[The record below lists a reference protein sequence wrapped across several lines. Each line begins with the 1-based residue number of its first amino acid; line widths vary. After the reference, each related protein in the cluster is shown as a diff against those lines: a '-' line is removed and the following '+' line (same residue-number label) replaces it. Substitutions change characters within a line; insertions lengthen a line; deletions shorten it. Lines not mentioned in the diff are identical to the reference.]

1 MDQERSRI
9 AADLNGLLDG
19 EVRCDDLFLQ
29 MYSSDASIHEIRPMG
44 VVRPRH
50 TADVANTI
58 KYAVENRLTIHC
70 RGSGSNVIGGCLGA
84 GLILDFSSD
93 MRQITARADGTVD
106 VQPGAILSSV
116 NRELKRRGFVFGP
129 DPATRSVTTMGG
141 VLSLNLTGSHWA
153 RFGCPRDKVISLEVV
168 LASGKVVNLYSA
180 LSADF
185 PNNSSDPVVSGLQS
199 RLDGILTQW
208 QKPLDEVRPKTL
220 INQAG
225 YNLHDLRVSDQ
236 VDLTRLLVG
245 SEGTLGVITRAH
257 LKAEPL
263 PKYRGVAL
271 LSFDRLDAAARA
283 AVEINSLDVSACD
296 LLDRRLLVLARET
309 NPQLVR
315 LVPPA
320 AEAMLLVEYQ
330 TETDAELREKLENL
344 SYRIVRRRKLAFDAR
359 LTTQEEERNLFW
371 RLTRRVTPTLYRLRG
386 NRRALPFV
394 EDIAVTP
401 AKLPEFLQAAHQILN
416 RHEVTASIFSHT
428 PQGLIQLHPFLDLSS
443 PRDVQLLERLSKDL
457 FAKALEFGG
466 TASGSFGDGRTRTW
480 HLRKQYQKAYD
491 ALVEVK
497 QLFDPEEKLNPGI
510 IVGSGAESSADNLR
524 RLTPVLVPPAQ
535 PPEDAKPETQAN
547 SLPVLQPQL
556 PWSISDI
563 SNTTRNC
570 NGCGRCRTAA
580 DDQRMC
586 PIFRLSPREEASPRA
601 KANLMRSILTGQ
613 LPVETMATD
622 EFKAVADLCVNCH
635 QCRLECPAGVD
646 IPKLMVEAKA
656 QYVTVNGLSISD
668 WIFARLDVLYDLAG
682 RLPRVTNQLIRSRLA
697 RMLLD
702 RMLGIAQGR
711 KLPRLSQMSFLRWAQ
726 RNKLSRGSRQHARKV
741 VIFADAYVNWND
753 LELGQALVKV
763 LQHNGIDVAVPQDQ
777 LVSGMSLISDGVLSR
792 ARKLAARNV
801 ELLAEYVR
809 QGYKI
814 VTTEPSAALALKH
827 EYLNLLDDDD
837 ARLVAANTYEATHFL
852 WELHQ
857 TGQLELDF
865 RPVNQT
871 VGYHLPCHQ
880 RALETGTPGINLM
893 RLVPGL
899 QVELIEK
906 GCSGMCGTFGLK
918 RRNYIRSLR
927 TGLPLI
933 KAMRSPAF
941 VAGATE
947 CSTCKIQMEQGTNKP
962 TIHPLKIIALA
973 YGLMPQLGDL
983 FNRRNEDLVVS

>member
-1 MDQERSRI
+1 
-9 AADLNGLLDG
+9 
-19 EVRCDDLFLQ
+19 
-29 MYSSDASIHEIRPMG
+29 
-44 VVRPRH
+44 
-50 TADVANTI
+50 
-58 KYAVENRLTIHC
+58 
-70 RGSGSNVIGGCLGA
+70 
-84 GLILDFSSD
+84 
-93 MRQITARADGTVD
+93 
-106 VQPGAILSSV
+106 
-116 NRELKRRGFVFGP
+116 
-129 DPATRSVTTMGG
+129 
-141 VLSLNLTGSHWA
+141 
-153 RFGCPRDKVISLEVV
+153 
-168 LASGKVVNLYSA
+168 
-180 LSADF
+180 
-185 PNNSSDPVVSGLQS
+185 
-199 RLDGILTQW
+199 
-208 QKPLDEVRPKTL
+208 
-220 INQAG
+220 
-225 YNLHDLRVSDQ
+225 
-236 VDLTRLLVG
+236 
-245 SEGTLGVITRAH
+245 
-257 LKAEPL
+257 
-263 PKYRGVAL
+263 
-271 LSFDRLDAAARA
+271 
-283 AVEINSLDVSACD
+283 
-296 LLDRRLLVLARET
+296 
-309 NPQLVR
+309 
-315 LVPPA
+315 
-320 AEAMLLVEYQ
+320 
-330 TETDAELREKLENL
+330 
-344 SYRIVRRRKLAFDAR
+344 
-359 LTTQEEERNLFW
+359 
-371 RLTRRVTPTLYRLRG
+371 
-386 NRRALPFV
+386 
-394 EDIAVTP
+394 
-401 AKLPEFLQAAHQILN
+401 
-416 RHEVTASIFSHT
+416 
-428 PQGLIQLHPFLDLSS
+428 
-443 PRDVQLLERLSKDL
+443 
-457 FAKALEFGG
+457 
-466 TASGSFGDGRTRTW
+466 
-480 HLRKQYQKAYD
+480 
-491 ALVEVK
+491 
-497 QLFDPEEKLNPGI
+497 
-510 IVGSGAESSADNLR
+510 
-524 RLTPVLVPPAQ
+524 
-535 PPEDAKPETQAN
+535 
-547 SLPVLQPQL
+547 
-556 PWSISDI
+556 
-563 SNTTRNC
+563 
-570 NGCGRCRTAA
+570 
-580 DDQRMC
+580 
-586 PIFRLSPREEASPRA
+586 
-601 KANLMRSILTGQ
+601 MRSILTGQ

-656 QYVTVNGLSISD
+656 QYVSVNGLSISD
-668 WIFARLDVLYDLAG
+668 WIFARLDVLYDIAG
-682 RLPRVTNQLIRSRLA
+682 RLPRVTNQLIRSRFA
-697 RMLLD
+697 RLLLD

-711 KLPRLSQMSFLRWAQ
+711 KLPRLSHMSFLRWAQ

-741 VIFADAYVNWND
+741 VVFADAYVNWND

-880 RALETGTPGINLM
+880 RALETGTPGISLM

>member
-1 MDQERSRI
+1 MLFRS
-9 AADLNGLLDG
+9 
-19 EVRCDDLFLQ
+19 
-29 MYSSDASIHEIRPMG
+29 
-44 VVRPRH
+44 
-50 TADVANTI
+50 
-58 KYAVENRLTIHC
+58 
-70 RGSGSNVIGGCLGA
+70 
-84 GLILDFSSD
+84 
-93 MRQITARADGTVD
+93 
-106 VQPGAILSSV
+106 
-116 NRELKRRGFVFGP
+116 
-129 DPATRSVTTMGG
+129 
-141 VLSLNLTGSHWA
+141 
-153 RFGCPRDKVISLEVV
+153 
-168 LASGKVVNLYSA
+168 
-180 LSADF
+180 
-185 PNNSSDPVVSGLQS
+185 
-199 RLDGILTQW
+199 
-208 QKPLDEVRPKTL
+208 
-220 INQAG
+220 
-225 YNLHDLRVSDQ
+225 
-236 VDLTRLLVG
+236 
-245 SEGTLGVITRAH
+245 
-257 LKAEPL
+257 
-263 PKYRGVAL
+263 
-271 LSFDRLDAAARA
+271 
-283 AVEINSLDVSACD
+283 
-296 LLDRRLLVLARET
+296 
-309 NPQLVR
+309 
-315 LVPPA
+315 
-320 AEAMLLVEYQ
+320 
-330 TETDAELREKLENL
+330 
-344 SYRIVRRRKLAFDAR
+344 
-359 LTTQEEERNLFW
+359 
-371 RLTRRVTPTLYRLRG
+371 
-386 NRRALPFV
+386 
-394 EDIAVTP
+394 
-401 AKLPEFLQAAHQILN
+401 
-416 RHEVTASIFSHT
+416 
-428 PQGLIQLHPFLDLSS
+428 
-443 PRDVQLLERLSKDL
+443 
-457 FAKALEFGG
+457 
-466 TASGSFGDGRTRTW
+466 
-480 HLRKQYQKAYD
+480 
-491 ALVEVK
+491 
-497 QLFDPEEKLNPGI
+497 
-510 IVGSGAESSADNLR
+510 
-524 RLTPVLVPPAQ
+524 
-535 PPEDAKPETQAN
+535 
-547 SLPVLQPQL
+547 
-556 PWSISDI
+556 
-563 SNTTRNC
+563 
-570 NGCGRCRTAA
+570 
-580 DDQRMC
+580 
-586 PIFRLSPREEASPRA
+586 LSPREEASPRA

-656 QYVTVNGLSISD
+656 QYVSVNGLSISD
-668 WIFARLDVLYDLAG
+668 WIFARLDVLYDIAG
-682 RLPRVTNQLIRSRLA
+682 RLPRLTNQLIRSRLA
-697 RMLLD
+697 RLLLD
-702 RMLGIAQGR
+702 RVLGIAQGR
-711 KLPRLSQMSFLRWAQ
+711 KLPRLSHLSFVRWAH

-801 ELLAEYVR
+801 ELFAEYVR
-809 QGYKI
+809 QGYKV

-880 RALETGTPGINLM
+880 RALETGAPGINLM

>member
-1 MDQERSRI
+1 
-9 AADLNGLLDG
+9 
-19 EVRCDDLFLQ
+19 
-29 MYSSDASIHEIRPMG
+29 
-44 VVRPRH
+44 
-50 TADVANTI
+50 
-58 KYAVENRLTIHC
+58 
-70 RGSGSNVIGGCLGA
+70 
-84 GLILDFSSD
+84 
-93 MRQITARADGTVD
+93 
-106 VQPGAILSSV
+106 
-116 NRELKRRGFVFGP
+116 
-129 DPATRSVTTMGG
+129 
-141 VLSLNLTGSHWA
+141 
-153 RFGCPRDKVISLEVV
+153 
-168 LASGKVVNLYSA
+168 
-180 LSADF
+180 
-185 PNNSSDPVVSGLQS
+185 
-199 RLDGILTQW
+199 
-208 QKPLDEVRPKTL
+208 
-220 INQAG
+220 
-225 YNLHDLRVSDQ
+225 
-236 VDLTRLLVG
+236 
-245 SEGTLGVITRAH
+245 
-257 LKAEPL
+257 
-263 PKYRGVAL
+263 
-271 LSFDRLDAAARA
+271 
-283 AVEINSLDVSACD
+283 
-296 LLDRRLLVLARET
+296 
-309 NPQLVR
+309 
-315 LVPPA
+315 
-320 AEAMLLVEYQ
+320 
-330 TETDAELREKLENL
+330 
-344 SYRIVRRRKLAFDAR
+344 
-359 LTTQEEERNLFW
+359 
-371 RLTRRVTPTLYRLRG
+371 
-386 NRRALPFV
+386 
-394 EDIAVTP
+394 
-401 AKLPEFLQAAHQILN
+401 
-416 RHEVTASIFSHT
+416 
-428 PQGLIQLHPFLDLSS
+428 
-443 PRDVQLLERLSKDL
+443 
-457 FAKALEFGG
+457 
-466 TASGSFGDGRTRTW
+466 
-480 HLRKQYQKAYD
+480 
-491 ALVEVK
+491 
-497 QLFDPEEKLNPGI
+497 
-510 IVGSGAESSADNLR
+510 
-524 RLTPVLVPPAQ
+524 
-535 PPEDAKPETQAN
+535 
-547 SLPVLQPQL
+547 
-556 PWSISDI
+556 
-563 SNTTRNC
+563 
-570 NGCGRCRTAA
+570 
-580 DDQRMC
+580 MC

-899 QVELIEK
+899 QFELVEK

-918 RRNYIRSLR
+918 RRNYIRS
-927 TGLPLI
+927 
-933 KAMRSPAF
+933 
-941 VAGATE
+941 
-947 CSTCKIQMEQGTNKP
+947 
-962 TIHPLKIIALA
+962 
-973 YGLMPQLGDL
+973 
-983 FNRRNEDLVVS
+983 

>member
-1 MDQERSRI
+1 
-9 AADLNGLLDG
+9 
-19 EVRCDDLFLQ
+19 
-29 MYSSDASIHEIRPMG
+29 
-44 VVRPRH
+44 
-50 TADVANTI
+50 
-58 KYAVENRLTIHC
+58 
-70 RGSGSNVIGGCLGA
+70 
-84 GLILDFSSD
+84 
-93 MRQITARADGTVD
+93 
-106 VQPGAILSSV
+106 
-116 NRELKRRGFVFGP
+116 
-129 DPATRSVTTMGG
+129 
-141 VLSLNLTGSHWA
+141 
-153 RFGCPRDKVISLEVV
+153 
-168 LASGKVVNLYSA
+168 
-180 LSADF
+180 
-185 PNNSSDPVVSGLQS
+185 
-199 RLDGILTQW
+199 
-208 QKPLDEVRPKTL
+208 
-220 INQAG
+220 
-225 YNLHDLRVSDQ
+225 
-236 VDLTRLLVG
+236 
-245 SEGTLGVITRAH
+245 
-257 LKAEPL
+257 
-263 PKYRGVAL
+263 
-271 LSFDRLDAAARA
+271 
-283 AVEINSLDVSACD
+283 
-296 LLDRRLLVLARET
+296 
-309 NPQLVR
+309 
-315 LVPPA
+315 
-320 AEAMLLVEYQ
+320 
-330 TETDAELREKLENL
+330 
-344 SYRIVRRRKLAFDAR
+344 
-359 LTTQEEERNLFW
+359 
-371 RLTRRVTPTLYRLRG
+371 
-386 NRRALPFV
+386 
-394 EDIAVTP
+394 
-401 AKLPEFLQAAHQILN
+401 
-416 RHEVTASIFSHT
+416 
-428 PQGLIQLHPFLDLSS
+428 
-443 PRDVQLLERLSKDL
+443 
-457 FAKALEFGG
+457 
-466 TASGSFGDGRTRTW
+466 
-480 HLRKQYQKAYD
+480 
-491 ALVEVK
+491 
-497 QLFDPEEKLNPGI
+497 
-510 IVGSGAESSADNLR
+510 
-524 RLTPVLVPPAQ
+524 
-535 PPEDAKPETQAN
+535 
-547 SLPVLQPQL
+547 
-556 PWSISDI
+556 
-563 SNTTRNC
+563 
-570 NGCGRCRTAA
+570 
-580 DDQRMC
+580 
-586 PIFRLSPREEASPRA
+586 
-601 KANLMRSILTGQ
+601 MRSILTGQ

-656 QYVTVNGLSISD
+656 QYVSVNGLSISD
-668 WIFARLDVLYDLAG
+668 WIFARLDVLYDIAG
-682 RLPRVTNQLIRSRLA
+682 RLPRLTNLLIRSRLA
-697 RMLLD
+697 RLLLD
-702 RMLGIAQGR
+702 RVLGIAQGR
-711 KLPRLSQMSFLRWAQ
+711 KLPRLSHMSFLRWAQ

-777 LVSGMSLISDGVLSR
+777 LVSGMSLISDGVLTR

-880 RALETGTPGINLM
+880 RALETGAPGINLM

>member
-29 MYSSDASIHEIRPMG
+29 MYSSDASIHEIRPLG
-44 VVRPRH
+44 IVRPRH
-50 TADVANTI
+50 VGDVANTI
-58 KYAVENRLTIHC
+58 NYARENGLTVHS
-70 RGSGSNVIGGCLGA
+70 RGSGSNVIGGCLGK
-84 GLILDFSSD
+84 GLVLDFSYD
-93 MRQITARADGTVD
+93 MRRISVEADGTFV
-106 VQPGAILSSV
+106 VQPGAVLSSV
-116 NRELKRRGFVFGP
+116 NRELKRKGFVFGP
-129 DPATRSVTTMGG
+129 DPATRSVATMGG
-141 VLSLNLTGSHWA
+141 VLALNLTGSHWA
-153 RFGCPRDKVISLEVV
+153 RFGSPREKVLSLELV
-168 LASGKVVNLYSA
+168 LASGQVIELDTGTFAGGQSA
-180 LSADF
+180 T
-185 PNNSSDPVVSGLQS
+185 PDPVVAGLRS
-199 RLDGILTQW
+199 RVESILAEW
-208 QKPLDEVRPKTL
+208 QKPLEEVRPKTL

-225 YNLHDLRVSDQ
+225 YNLYDLRHDGRL
-236 VDLTRLLVG
+236 DLTRLVVG
-245 SEGTLGVITRAH
+245 SEGTLGVITKAR
-257 LKAEPL
+257 LRAEPL
-263 PKYRGVAL
+263 PQHRGVAL

-309 NPQLVR
+309 NPQLVK

-330 TETDAELREKLENL
+330 TESDAQLREKLENL
-344 SYRIVRRRKLAFDAR
+344 AYRIVRRRKLAFDVR
-359 LTTQEEERNLFW
+359 LTTQEDERNLFW

-386 NRRALPFV
+386 NRRAIPFV

-443 PRDVQLLERLSKDL
+443 AADAQILERLSRDL

-480 HLRKQYQKAYD
+480 HLRKQYGSAYQ

-497 QLFDPEEKLNPGI
+497 QAFDPDQRLNPGI
-510 IVGSGAESSADNLR
+510 IVGEGSESPIANLR
-524 RLTPVLVPPAQ
+524 RLTPVVAAAGESPAE
-535 PPEDAKPETQAN
+535 PAGTA
-547 SLPVLQPQL
+547 LPVLTPQL
-556 PWSISDI
+556 AWSVSEM

-570 NGCGRCRTAA
+570 NGCGRCRTAG

-586 PIFRLSPREEASPRA
+586 PIFRIGPREEASPRA
-601 KANLMRSILTGQ
+601 KANLMRSVLTGQ
-613 LPVETMATD
+613 LAVESLATD
-622 EFKAVADLCVNCH
+622 EFKAIADLCVNCH

-656 QYVTVNGLSISD
+656 QYVTVNGLSVSD
-668 WIFARLDVLYDLAG
+668 WIVARLDVLYEIAG
-682 RLPRVTNQLIRSRLA
+682 RLPRLTNLMIRSRLA
-697 RMLLD
+697 RLLLD
-702 RMLGIAQGR
+702 RLLGIAQGR
-711 KLPRLSQMSFLRWAQ
+711 KLPRLSPMSFLRWSQ
-726 RNKLSRGSRQHARKV
+726 RNKLNRGSRQRARKV
-741 VIFADAYVNWND
+741 AIFADAFVNWND

-763 LQHNGIDVAVPQDQ
+763 LQHNGIDVVVPPEQ
-777 LVSGMSLISDGVLSR
+777 LVSGMSLISDGVLGR

-801 ELLAEYVR
+801 EILAEYVR
-809 QGYKI
+809 QGFQI

-837 ARLVAANTYEATHFL
+837 ARLVANHTFEATHYL

-880 RALETGTPGINLM
+880 RALNVGSPGVSLL

-899 QVELIEK
+899 QVELVEK

-933 KAMRSPAF
+933 NAMRSPAF

-962 TIHPLKIIALA
+962 TIHPLKILALA

-983 FNRRNEDLVVS
+983 FQRRNEELTVS